1 MYRSASAAL
10 LVIVVVVSIAAAGPA
25 IGLFSTSAGDPVG
38 VVHAL
43 EDDGEF
49 DSTTFVVTVEENGDA
64 TWTFRHER
72 RLGPEEEADFEAF
85 AEEFREEET
94 ELYEEFTVQA
104 QALADSGT
112 DRTDREMEAADFNR
126 SAGIDY
132 RPNAM
137 GYVEMSFTWTEFAA
151 VDDGRVVVG
160 DVFEGGLYI
169 GPDQSFVV
177 QPGGE
182 LAFQSVQPES
192 GAEYTATDLER
203 AESVT
208 WTGERDFPDGQPRA
222 VLVTP
227 DAESVAG
234 ADGGDADNGADD
246 PGRWFAAVAVLVVL
260 LAVGVAAVWY
270 GSGRVGSRGDVPP
283 GGGQATDAVDGAA
296 VPDEEFL
303 TDEDRVVGLITD
315 NGGRMKQVDIVEET
329 GWSKSKVSMLL
340 SEMEEEGT
348 ISKLRVGR
356 ENIISLRGHEPEA
369 TKSPFEE

>member
-1 MYRSASAAL
+1 MYRSAPAAL
-10 LVIVVVVSIAAAGPA
+10 VVIVLVVSVATGGATFW
-25 IGLFSTSAGDPVG
+25 LFSDPAGDSAG

-43 EDDGEF
+43 EDDQEF
-49 DSTTFVVTVEENGDA
+49 DSTTFVVTVDEDGDA

-72 RLGPEEEADFEAF
+72 RLTAEEEADFEAF
-85 AEEFREEET
+85 TEEFQEEET
-94 ELYEEFTVQA
+94 DIYDEFTVQA

-112 DRTDREMEAADFNR
+112 DRTDREMEADEFNR
-126 SAGIDY
+126 SAGVDY

-137 GYVEMSFTWTEFAA
+137 GYVEMSFTWSGFAA

-177 QPGGE
+177 QPEGT
-182 LAFQSVQPES
+182 LAFENVQPEGDAEYA
-192 GAEYTATDLER
+192 GAELER

-208 WTGERDFPDGQPRA
+208 WTGERDFADGQPRA

-227 DAESVAG
+227 EAESSADAAG
-234 ADGGDADNGADD
+234 EGPGDGADD
-246 PGRWFAAVAVLVVL
+246 SGRWIAAALLVL
-260 LAVGVAAVWY
+260 LGAGVAAAWY
-270 GSGRVGSRGDVPP
+270 GSTRVGSRGEGSPEDEEPT
-283 GGGQATDAVDGAA
+283 GDADGA
-296 VPDEEFL
+296 VPDESFL
-303 TDEDRVVGLITD
+303 TDEDRVVDLITD
-315 NGGRMKQVDIVEET
+315 NGGRMKQVNIVEET

-369 TKSPFEE
+369 TKSPFDE